1 MLPLLALLATAPAVA
16 AFHASRG
23 VPADVSAATLAD
35 LGQQTRVHRLVH
47 GGFGLGTHAWEA
59 GYVWSGALYR
69 LGRLQFD
76 LERQATVDGTGEEW
90 VLSTHIPRGER
101 LVPEEVDASL
111 AAALPFFA
119 EHFGEHPAAD
129 VHCRSWMLDAR
140 IPDLL
145 PGSNLAWF
153 QQRWRTYGMPG
164 LGDEDA
170 LFFAFAR
177 PPTTDLQ
184 AVPAE
189 TSLQRAIAS
198 VWRSGNHWLV
208 VDGRLGAVTAGPTG
222 TGAEVDVLPTLLPGF
237 SGTDAAG
244 LGPAAPA
251 GGARRRV
258 PLRPEHREPRPAR
271 RAERRDP
278 RGQPARRHRPRRG
291 GRGRHAALRRRRL
304 ALPRQRGP
312 RADGR
317 RRPDRG
323 GRAPTS
329 GGRCGVR
336 AARSPSRRTS
346 TSTTTP
352 TTR

>member
-1 MLPLLALLATAPAVA
+1 MTGAPRVDVRTALADRDLPAWVEVLGFSPDDAADVRAAATDLLDRPDRLAAVQTAADRLVEGVGVLPPGMGHGIWRGLPADADGVLPLLALLATAPVVA
-16 AFHASRG
+16 AFHASRD
-23 VPADVSAATLAD
+23 VPADISAATLAD

-47 GGFGLGTHAWEA
+47 GGLGLGTHTWEA

-111 AAALPFFA
+111 AAAFPFFA
-119 EHFGEHPAAD
+119 AHFGERPASD

-145 PGSNLAWF
+145 PGSNLARF

-177 PPTTDLQ
+177 PPETDLK

-208 VDGRLGAVTAGPTG
+208 VDGRL
-222 TGAEVDVLPTLLPGF
+222 
-237 SGTDAAG
+237 
-244 LGPAAPA
+244 
-251 GGARRRV
+251 R
-258 PLRPEHREPRPAR
+258 
-271 RAERRDP
+271 
-278 RGQPARRHRPRRG
+278 
-291 GRGRHAALRRRRL
+291 
-304 ALPRQRGP
+304 
-312 RADGR
+312 
-317 RRPDRG
+317 
-323 GRAPTS
+323 
-329 GGRCGVR
+329 
-336 AARSPSRRTS
+336 
-346 TSTTTP
+346 
-352 TTR
+352 

>member
-1 MLPLLALLATAPAVA
+1 MTGPVEVDVRAALAAGDLPQRVDALGFSAEDAAEVRAAAARVLDRPDDLAAVEQAAGRLVAGVGVLPPRDGTAVWQGLPADDQGVLPLLALLATAPVVA
-16 AFHASRG
+16 RFHASRG

-76 LERQATVDGTGEEW
+76 LERQATVDGTDQEW

-101 LVPEEVDASL
+101 LRPADVDASL

-119 EHFGEHPAAD
+119 AHFAEVPAQD

-145 PGSNLAWF
+145 PGSNLAAF

-170 LFFAFAR
+170 LFFGFAR
-177 PPTTDLQ
+177 RDAPDLQ
-184 AVPAE
+184 TVPAE

-208 VDGRLGAVTAGPTG
+208 VDGRL
-222 TGAEVDVLPTLLPGF
+222 
-237 SGTDAAG
+237 
-244 LGPAAPA
+244 
-251 GGARRRV
+251 AR
-258 PLRPEHREPRPAR
+258 
-271 RAERRDP
+271 
-278 RGQPARRHRPRRG
+278 
-291 GRGRHAALRRRRL
+291 
-304 ALPRQRGP
+304 
-312 RADGR
+312 
-317 RRPDRG
+317 
-323 GRAPTS
+323 
-329 GGRCGVR
+329 
-336 AARSPSRRTS
+336 
-346 TSTTTP
+346 
-352 TTR
+352 